1 MATNNR
7 LGAAGTDMS
16 QLPQGAL
23 SALGGSGTLQTAFN
37 LADRL
42 TPKAQEFDP
51 ALASLLY
58 FTEMGKQ
65 ASQPGATLLG
75 SVVGSGQAPAAY
87 MMQLEQDKRAR
98 EAGIGK
104 TAIGLAGAL
113 KPKTGPPKTVEMGP
127 AMDAAGKPVLDKDG
141 KAMFEYAIFSPAGVE
156 QSRFQATRKGGGVN
170 INTGV
175 GSPFGVALGKKQADD
190 FDSLVKASR
199 TANDSLNTMQ
209 NLFALLD
216 TQGFKSG
223 GLTKALLPL
232 RALAVS
238 FGVASSEEVDAVA
251 NLEGFRAMSQNI
263 VLGALGQLKGALSEK
278 ELNFIQ
284 ELSPGLNKTPEG
296 NRLLLLLTMQQL
308 EKGKRFAPFRL
319 EWESENENVTTANL
333 YARLLED
340 FKKADF
346 MQENPY
352 QYIQRLQTNDLE
364 QRLTDA
370 GASRGDD
377 GNWTGIDTS
386 EMATIAQASE
396 KRFNMPYIRKTFRK
410 SSFGQSLMPEEE
422 DVE

>member
-1 MATNNR
+1 MATDNTF
-7 LGAAGTDMS
+7 GAAGTDLS

-23 SALGGSGTLQTAFN
+23 GALGGSDTLQRAFD
-37 LADRL
+37 LANIM

-51 ALASLLY
+51 ALAALLY

-87 MMQLEQDKRAR
+87 MMQLEQDKRER

-113 KPKTGPPKTVEMGP
+113 KPKTGPPTTVEMGP
-127 AMDAAGKPVLDKDG
+127 ATDAQGNPVLDKDG
-141 KAMFEYAIFSPAGVE
+141 KPMFEYAVFSPDGVK
-156 QSRFQATRKGGGVN
+156 QSTFNAPRKGGGVN
-170 INTGV
+170 ITTGE
-175 GSPFGVALGKKQADD
+175 GSPFGVALGKKQAED

-216 TQGFKSG
+216 TENFKSG
-223 GLTKALLPL
+223 GLTNALLPL
-232 RALAVS
+232 RSLAVS

-251 NLEGFRAMSQNI
+251 NLEAFQAMSQKI
-263 VLGALGQLKGALSEK
+263 VLAALEQLKGALSEK

-319 EWESENENVTTANL
+319 QWESENENVTTANA

-340 FKKADF
+340 FQKTDF

-386 EMATIAQASE
+386 EMAAIAQASE
-396 KRFNMPYIRKTFRK
+396 KRFNMPYIRKTFAN
-410 SSFGQSLMPEEE
+410 SSFGRELIE
-422 DVE
+422 

>member
-1 MATNNR
+1 MATDNTF
-7 LGAAGTDMS
+7 GAAGTDLS

-23 SALGGSGTLQTAFN
+23 GALGGSDTLQRAFD
-37 LADRL
+37 LANIM

-51 ALASLLY
+51 ALAALLY

-87 MMQLEQDKRAR
+87 MMQLEQDKRER

-113 KPKTGPPKTVEMGP
+113 KPKTGPPTTVEMGP
-127 AMDAAGKPVLDKDG
+127 ATDAQGNPELDKDG
-141 KAMFEYAIFSPAGVE
+141 KPMFEYAVFSPDGVK
-156 QSRFQATRKGGGVN
+156 QSTFNAPRKGGGVN
-170 INTGV
+170 ITTGE
-175 GSPFGVALGKKQADD
+175 GSPFGVALGKKQAED

-216 TQGFKSG
+216 TENFKSG
-223 GLTKALLPL
+223 GLTNALLPL
-232 RALAVS
+232 RSLAVS

-251 NLEGFRAMSQNI
+251 NLEAFQAMSQKI
-263 VLGALGQLKGALSEK
+263 VLAALEQLKGALSEK

-319 EWESENENVTTANL
+319 QWESENENVTTANA

-340 FKKADF
+340 FQKTDF

-386 EMATIAQASE
+386 EMAAIAQASE
-396 KRFNMPYIRKTFRK
+396 KRFNMPYIRKTFAN
-410 SSFGQSLMPEEE
+410 SSFGRELIE
-422 DVE
+422 

>member
-1 MATNNR
+1 MATDNTF
-7 LGAAGTDMS
+7 GAAGTDLS

-23 SALGGSGTLQTAFN
+23 GALGGSDTLQRAFD
-37 LADRL
+37 LANIM

-51 ALASLLY
+51 ALAALLY

-87 MMQLEQDKRAR
+87 MMQLEQDKRER

-113 KPKTGPPKTVEMGP
+113 KPKTGPPTTVEMGP
-127 AMDAAGKPVLDKDG
+127 ATDAQGNPVLDKDG
-141 KAMFEYAIFSPAGVE
+141 KPMFEYAVFSPDGVK
-156 QSRFQATRKGGGVN
+156 QSTFNAPRKGGGVN
-170 INTGV
+170 ITTGE
-175 GSPFGVALGKKQADD
+175 GSPFGVALGKKQAEG
-190 FDSLVKASR
+190 FDSLLDASR
-199 TANDSLNTMQ
+199 TANDSLNTMR
-209 NLFALLD
+209 NLYAILD
-216 TQGFKSG
+216 TEGFKSG
-223 GLTKALLPL
+223 GLTEALLPL
-232 RALAVS
+232 RSLAVS

-319 EWESENENVTTANL
+319 QWESENENVTTANA

-340 FKKADF
+340 FQKADF

-352 QYIQRLQTNDLE
+352 QYIQRLQANDLE

-386 EMATIAQASE
+386 EMAAIAQASE
-396 KRFNMPYIRKTFRK
+396 KRFNMPYIRKTFAN
-410 SSFGQSLMPEEE
+410 SSFGRELIE
-422 DVE
+422 

>member
-1 MATNNR
+1 MATDNTF
-7 LGAAGTDMS
+7 GAAGTDLS

-23 SALGGSGTLQTAFN
+23 GALGGSDTLQRAFD
-37 LADRL
+37 LANIM

-51 ALASLLY
+51 ALAALLY

-87 MMQLEQDKRAR
+87 MMQLEQDKRER

-113 KPKTGPPKTVEMGP
+113 KPKTGPPTTVEMGP
-127 AMDAAGKPVLDKDG
+127 ATDAQGNPVLDKDG
-141 KAMFEYAIFSPAGVE
+141 KPMFEYAVFGPDGVK
-156 QSRFQATRKGGGVN
+156 QSTFNAPRKGGGVN
-170 INTGV
+170 ITTGE
-175 GSPFGVALGKKQADD
+175 GSPFGVALGKKQAED

-216 TQGFKSG
+216 TENFKSG
-223 GLTKALLPL
+223 GLTNALLPL
-232 RALAVS
+232 RSLAVS

-251 NLEGFRAMSQNI
+251 NLEAFQAMSQKI
-263 VLGALGQLKGALSEK
+263 VLAALEQLKGALSEK
-278 ELNFIQ
+278 ELFFIQ

-319 EWESENENVTTANL
+319 QWESENENVTTANA

-340 FKKADF
+340 FQKTDF

-386 EMATIAQASE
+386 EMAAIAQASE
-396 KRFNMPYIRKTFRK
+396 KRFNMPYIRKTFAN
-410 SSFGQSLMPEEE
+410 SSFGRELME
-422 DVE
+422 

>member
-1 MATNNR
+1 MATDNTF
-7 LGAAGTDMS
+7 GAAGTNMS

-23 SALGGSGTLQTAFN
+23 GALGGSDTLQRAFD
-37 LADRL
+37 LANIM

-51 ALASLLY
+51 ALAALLY

-87 MMQLEQDKRAR
+87 MMQLEQDKRER

-113 KPKTGPPKTVEMGP
+113 KPKTGPPTTVEMGP
-127 AMDAAGKPVLDKDG
+127 ATDAQGNPVLDKDG
-141 KAMFEYAIFSPAGVE
+141 KPMFEYAVFGPDGVK
-156 QSRFQATRKGGGVN
+156 QSTFNAPRKGGGVN
-170 INTGV
+170 ITTGE
-175 GSPFGVALGKKQADD
+175 GSPFGVALGKKQAED

-216 TQGFKSG
+216 TENFKSG
-223 GLTKALLPL
+223 GLTNALLPL
-232 RALAVS
+232 RSLAVS

-251 NLEGFRAMSQNI
+251 NLEAFQAMSQKI
-263 VLGALGQLKGALSEK
+263 VLAALEQLKGALSEK
-278 ELNFIQ
+278 ELFFIQ

-319 EWESENENVTTANL
+319 QWESENENVTTANA

-340 FKKADF
+340 FQKTDF

-386 EMATIAQASE
+386 EMAAIAQASE
-396 KRFNMPYIRKTFRK
+396 KRFNMPYIRKTFAN
-410 SSFGQSLMPEEE
+410 SSFGRELME
-422 DVE
+422 

>member
-1 MATNNR
+1 MATDNTF
-7 LGAAGTDMS
+7 GAAGTDLS

-23 SALGGSGTLQTAFN
+23 GALGGSDTLQRAFD
-37 LADRL
+37 LANIM

-51 ALASLLY
+51 ALAALLY

-87 MMQLEQDKRAR
+87 MMQLEQDKRER

-113 KPKTGPPKTVEMGP
+113 KPKTGPPTTVEMGP
-127 AMDAAGKPVLDKDG
+127 ATDAQGNPELDKDG
-141 KAMFEYAIFSPAGVE
+141 KPMFEYAVFGPDGVK
-156 QSRFQATRKGGGVN
+156 QSTFNAPRKGGGVN
-170 INTGV
+170 ITTGE
-175 GSPFGVALGKKQADD
+175 GSPFGVTLGKKRAEEFSSQLAASGAAD
-190 FDSLVKASR
+190 
-199 TANDSLNTMQ
+199 DSLNTMQ
-209 NLFALLD
+209 NLYAILD
-216 TQGFKSG
+216 TEGFKSG
-223 GLTKALLPL
+223 GLTEALLPL
-232 RALAVS
+232 RRLAIS
-238 FGVASSEEVDAVA
+238 FGIATGEEVDAVA
-251 NLEGFRAMSQNI
+251 NLEAFQAMSQKI
-263 VLGALGQLKGALSEK
+263 VLGALAQLKGALSEK

-319 EWESENENVTTANL
+319 QWENDNENVTSENA
-333 YARLLED
+333 YARLLAD

-386 EMATIAQASE
+386 EMAAIAQASE
-396 KRFNMPYIRKTFRK
+396 KRFNMPYIRKTFAN
-410 SSFGQSLMPEEE
+410 SSFGRELME
-422 DVE
+422 

>member
-1 MATNNR
+1 MATDNTF
-7 LGAAGTDMS
+7 GAAGTNMS

-23 SALGGSGTLQTAFN
+23 GALGGSETLQTAYT
-37 LADRL
+37 LANIM

-51 ALASLLY
+51 ALAALLY

-87 MMQLEQDKRAR
+87 MMQLEQDKRER

-113 KPKTGPPKTVEMGP
+113 KPKTGPPTTVEMGP
-127 AMDAAGKPVLDKDG
+127 ATDAQGNPVLDKDG
-141 KAMFEYAIFSPAGVE
+141 KPMFEYAVFGPDGVK
-156 QSRFQATRKGGGVN
+156 QSTFNAPRKGGGVN
-170 INTGV
+170 ITTGE
-175 GSPFGVALGKKQADD
+175 GSPFGVALGKKQAED

-216 TQGFKSG
+216 TENFKSG
-223 GLTKALLPL
+223 GLTNALLPL
-232 RALAVS
+232 RSLAVS

-251 NLEGFRAMSQNI
+251 NLEAFQAMSQKI
-263 VLGALGQLKGALSEK
+263 VLAALEQLKGALSEK
-278 ELNFIQ
+278 ELFFIQ

-319 EWESENENVTTANL
+319 QWESENENVTTANA

-340 FKKADF
+340 FQKTDF

-386 EMATIAQASE
+386 EMAAIAQASE
-396 KRFNMPYIRKTFRK
+396 KRFNMPYIRKTFAN
-410 SSFGQSLMPEEE
+410 SSFGRELME
-422 DVE
+422 